1 MINATTRGT
10 SDLVLEELPK
20 KKRLGPA
27 SREEV
32 MPLIT
37 KYVRSGSTVMTDGL
51 KAYRV
56 IPNVPKKQLKHAY
69 VRHGKEEFTRLVE
82 VEGVKMMAGTQKIDG
97 AWGNLKMWLASR
109 RGVVHC
115 YLPEYVREFQW
126 RYVMKDGQ
134 DGFSA
139 LADVVQG
146 LVDLKKL
153 VL

>member
-1 MINATTRGT
+1 
-10 SDLVLEELPK
+10 
-20 KKRLGPA
+20 
-27 SREEV
+27 
-32 MPLIT
+32 
-37 KYVRSGSTVMTDGL
+37 
-51 KAYRV
+51 
-56 IPNVPKKQLKHAY
+56 
-69 VRHGKEEFTRLVE
+69 
-82 VEGVKMMAGTQKIDG
+82 MMAGTQKIDG